1 MTPESI
7 AYEKHKNLK
16 LAASEIGIKWQTLYF
31 RLKNQGVNV
40 VGDKL
45 KYGSDRDRL
54 SSLAEAAFLKLV
66 PSAVSMNSIKWQH
79 KYDFKVNGHKVDVKS
94 SMPRQLNKKYPSKS
108 WAFNFKKQSLVC
120 DFVCCFGMNEN
131 KELQKIIL
139 VPSEFFKGLSTV
151 SISINGGSKWID
163 YEIDG
168 GELEAFFHSLK
179 PQIWSGS

>member
-16 LAASEIGIKWQTLYF
+16 LAASEIGIKWQTLYC

-54 SSLAEAAFLKLV
+54 SSLAESTFLKLV
-66 PSAVSMNSIKWQH
+66 PSAASMNSIKWQY
-79 KYDFKVNGHKVDVKS
+79 KYDFEVNGYRVDVKC

-108 WAFNFKKQSLVC
+108 WAFNFKKQALVC
-120 DFVCCFGMNEN
+120 DFVCCFGMDEN
-131 KELQKIIL
+131 KEVQKIIL

-151 SISINGGSKWID
+151 SVSITGRSKWLD
-163 YEIDG
+163 YEIVGD
-168 GELEAFFHSLK
+168 ELEDFFHLLK
-179 PQIWSGS
+179 PSI